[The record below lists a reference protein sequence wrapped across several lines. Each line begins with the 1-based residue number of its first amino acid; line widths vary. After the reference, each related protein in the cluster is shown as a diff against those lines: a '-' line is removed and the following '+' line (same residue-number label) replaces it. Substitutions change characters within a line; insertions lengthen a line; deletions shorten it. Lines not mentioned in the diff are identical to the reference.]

1 MEEETI
7 NTNSTKNDQNESKKG
22 FSKGLLSFVWEFLK
36 IVIIAAVIV
45 LPIRYFLFQPFIVK
59 GDSMVPNL
67 QSGNY
72 LIIDEISYRFKEP
85 NRGDVV
91 VLNYPLDNT
100 QRFIKRIIGLPGEVV
115 EIKNGKVTISKNG
128 EKIVLDETSY
138 LPEDLMTDGN
148 VYITLKDSQ
157 YFVLGDNRQ
166 FSYDS
171 RKWGILPKEDIIGK
185 AAIRLFPITNISF
198 IASPNY

>member
-36 IVIIAAVIV
+36 ILIIAAVIV

-185 AAIRLFPITNISF
+185 AAIRLFPITSVSF
-198 IASPNY
+198 INSPNY

>member
-185 AAIRLFPITNISF
+185 AAIRLFPITSVSF
-198 IASPNY
+198 INSQNY

>member
-185 AAIRLFPITNISF
+185 AAIRLFPITSVSF
-198 IASPNY
+198 INSPNY

>member
-1 MEEETI
+1 M
-7 NTNSTKNDQNESKKG
+7 TKMNPKRVFQRDCC
-22 FSKGLLSFVWEFLK
+22 
-36 IVIIAAVIV
+36 
-45 LPIRYFLFQPFIVK
+45 RLF
-59 GDSMVPNL
+59 
-67 QSGNY
+67 GNY

-185 AAIRLFPITNISF
+185 AAIRLFPITSVSF
-198 IASPNY
+198 INSPNY